1 MSDDHGRSPDGPTA
15 DAGGQQP
22 DIVGRIRAALLSA
35 FGLKPNGSARAEI
48 EDAIAAD
55 EAAGATLTDDE
66 RAMLR
71 AILKLGD
78 MTVDDVMIPR
88 ADIEAID
95 IESTARGGDR
105 HLPRL
110 RPFAHARLS
119 RDARRSGRH
128 GAHPRPD
135 GVDRRPRADRADKAE
150 AGKPHFD
157 FAAVD
162 LYRARLADSKLVRP
176 LLFVPPSMPARA
188 LLKRMQSSR
197 TQMALVIDEYGG
209 TDGLVSMEDLV
220 EIIVGEI
227 EDEHDL
233 DEEPTVKQVAEGVFV
248 ADARAELDDA
258 AEVIGPDFKVGE
270 KSEDIETIGGLV
282 FAVTGRIPP
291 KGEVVE
297 AVPGYDFEV
306 LDADPRRI
314 KKVRIRDRAKAAA
327 AGPPEARRGGIVSPR
342 TVGSSAAAR
351 SDRRPRP

>member
-1 MSDDHGRSPDGPTA
+1 MSDDQGRSPEGPTA
-15 DAGGQQP
+15 EAGGQQP
-22 DIVGRIRAALLSA
+22 DIVGRIRAALMSA
-35 FGLKPNGSARAEI
+35 LGLKQNGSARAEI

-66 RAMLR
+66 RTMLR

-95 IESTARGGDR
+95 IESTIAEVVAIFRKSG
-105 HLPRL
+105 H
-110 RPFAHARLS
+110 S
-119 RDARRSGRH
+119 RMPAYRETLDDPVGMVHIRDLMAWI
-128 GAHPRPD
+128 
-135 GVDRRPRADRADKAE
+135 ADRALAAANGSADDE
-150 AGKPHFD
+150 NPRFNFG
-157 FAAVD
+157 AVD
-162 LYRARLADSKLVRP
+162 LSATLEDSKLVRP
-176 LLFVPPSMPARA
+176 LLFVPPTMPARA
-188 LLKRMQSSR
+188 LLKRMQTSR

-227 EDEHDL
+227 EDEHDP
-233 DEEPTVKQVAEGVFV
+233 EGEPTVRQIADGVFI
-248 ADARAELDDA
+248 ADARTGIDDA

-270 KSEDIETIGGLV
+270 KSEEIETVGGLV
-282 FAVTGRIPP
+282 FAATGRIPP

-314 KKVRIRDRAKAAA
+314 KKVRIRDRAKSAAPLRSKRAAA
-327 AGPPEARRGGIVSPR
+327 S
-342 TVGSSAAAR
+342 
-351 SDRRPRP
+351 